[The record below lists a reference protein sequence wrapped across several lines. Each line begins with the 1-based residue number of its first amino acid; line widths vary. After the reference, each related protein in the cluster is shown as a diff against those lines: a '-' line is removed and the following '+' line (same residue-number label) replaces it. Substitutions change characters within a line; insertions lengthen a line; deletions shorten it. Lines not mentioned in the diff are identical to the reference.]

1 MSEGGLKMPPAEQAR
16 QFKLSICGTFCDQI
30 DGKHKGCK
38 GCPARDIDAVT
49 YRHMTIGDI
58 IQPHRKKRRKAK

>member
-1 MSEGGLKMPPAEQAR
+1 MSALKMPPAEMAR
-16 QFKLSICGTFCDQI
+16 QFKLSICAVFCDKAE
-30 DGKHKGCK
+30 GKHEGCR

-58 IQPHRKKRRKAK
+58 IQPHRRKRRKAK